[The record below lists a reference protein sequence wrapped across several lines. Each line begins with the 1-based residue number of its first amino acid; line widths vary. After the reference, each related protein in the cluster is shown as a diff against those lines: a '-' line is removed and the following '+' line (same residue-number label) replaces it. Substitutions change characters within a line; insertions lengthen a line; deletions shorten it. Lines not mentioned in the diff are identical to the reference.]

1 MCHLILG
8 LTAGI
13 AAPLIAVGAGAIVG
27 GVGAAGLGTVAGA
40 AIIGSIFGVAG
51 AGLTGL
57 SAVHTLTISPFGL
70 HFLLKCLRFFH
81 VIYANFVIFHFLNI
95 FDYKFHPRVV

>member
-1 MCHLILG
+1 LIVG

-57 SAVHTLTISPFGL
+57 SAVHIFTVFILVYNMS
-70 HFLLKCLRFFH
+70 FFH
-81 VIYANFVIFHFLNI
+81 VFFADFSLFEHI
-95 FDYKFHPRVV
+95 

>member
-1 MCHLILG
+1 MIAG

-57 SAVHTLTISPFGL
+57 SAVHILTIV
-70 HFLLKCLRFFH
+70 LLVCTFF
-81 VIYANFVIFHFLNI
+81 
-95 FDYKFHPRVV
+95 

>member
-1 MCHLILG
+1 MAFAFGLKLLVG

-13 AAPLIAVGAGAIVG
+13 AAPLIAVGAGAIIG

-51 AGLTGL
+51 AGLTGDQP
-57 SAVHTLTISPFGL
+57 HWP
-70 HFLLKCLRFFH
+70 LLLFIR
-81 VIYANFVIFHFLNI
+81 
-95 FDYKFHPRVV
+95 